1 MTEGT
6 LELHNASSKRPFLRF
21 KEAHTMES
29 DGKMR
34 MLRILELLRGET
46 DEQHPLSTAQI
57 ERTLRE
63 RWGLEAYRITIQK
76 DIAALVAA
84 GYEIETIRSTQNR
97 YYFSGRLFE
106 LPELKLLIDAV
117 ESSKF
122 ITEKKSRV
130 LTEKLT
136 TLAGVNQ
143 AASLKR
149 NISIADRVKA
159 GNEQIYYIM
168 DALNDAINQ
177 RRKVRFLY
185 FEYDGKKRRKLKNG
199 GEPHVLS
206 PYTLTWNGDFYY
218 VVGWSDKHGKI
229 ATFRVDRIY
238 DVPTVL
244 PDRAVPK
251 PKQYSIGDFAEKAFQ
266 LFDSEHAQVELLCE
280 NSMMNTVLDHFGEK
294 VKVRKADDEHFT
306 FTAEVSV
313 SPTFFAWIFT
323 FGGKISILG
332 PQSVRDVYAELL
344 KKAKD

>member
-1 MTEGT
+1 
-6 LELHNASSKRPFLRF
+6 
-21 KEAHTMES
+21 MES

-34 MLRILELLRGET
+34 MLRILELLRTET
-46 DEQHPLSTAQI
+46 DAEHPISTAQI

-76 DIAALVAA
+76 DIAALIAA
-84 GYEIETIRSTQNR
+84 GWEIETIRSTQNK

-122 ITEKKSRV
+122 ITERKSRA

-136 TLAGVNQ
+136 TLASINEAGQ
-143 AASLKR
+143 LRR

-168 DALNDAINQ
+168 DALNDAINA

-185 FEYDGKKRRKLKNG
+185 FEFDGRKKKALKNG
-199 GEPHVLS
+199 GEPYVLS
-206 PYTLTWNGDFYY
+206 PWTLTWNGDFYY
-218 VVGWSDKHGKI
+218 VVGFSDKHGKI

-238 DVPTVL
+238 EVPTVL

-266 LFDSEHAQVELLCE
+266 LFDSGHAQVELLCE
-280 NSMMNTVLDHFGEK
+280 NSMMNTVLDHFGDK
-294 VKVRKADDEHFT
+294 VKTRKADDQHFT

-313 SPTFFAWIFT
+313 SPTFFAWVFE
-323 FGGKISILG
+323 FGGKIKILG
-332 PQSVRDVYAELL
+332 PQSVKDAYGELI
-344 KKAKD
+344 KKAMN

>member
-1 MTEGT
+1 
-6 LELHNASSKRPFLRF
+6 
-21 KEAHTMES
+21 MES

-34 MLRILELLRGET
+34 MLRILELLRNET
-46 DEQHPLSTAQI
+46 DETHPLSTAQI

-63 RWGLEAYRITIQK
+63 RWGLETYRITIQK
-76 DIAALVAA
+76 DIAALIAA
-84 GYEIETIRSTQNR
+84 GYEIETIRSTQNK

-122 ITEKKSRV
+122 ITERKSRA

-136 TLAGVNQ
+136 TLASVHQ

-149 NISIADRVKA
+149 NISISGRVKA

-185 FEYDGKKRRKLKNG
+185 FEYDGRRKKTLKNG
-199 GEPHVLS
+199 GEPYVLS

-238 DVPTVL
+238 ETPTVL
-244 PDRAVPK
+244 PNRAVPK

-280 NSMMNTVLDHFGEK
+280 NGMMNTVLDHFGDK
-294 VKVRKADDEHFT
+294 VKTRRADEEHFS

-313 SPTFFAWIFT
+313 SPTFLAWVFE
-323 FGGKISILG
+323 FGGKIKILG
-332 PQSVRDVYAELL
+332 PENVKEKYTELL
-344 KKAKD
+344 EKASE

>member
-1 MTEGT
+1 
-6 LELHNASSKRPFLRF
+6 
-21 KEAHTMES
+21 MES

-34 MLRILELLRGET
+34 MLRILELLRNET
-46 DEQHPLSTAQI
+46 DERHPLSTAQI
-57 ERTLRE
+57 ETILRE

-76 DIAALVAA
+76 DIAALCAA
-84 GYEIETIRSTQNR
+84 GYEIETIRSTQNK

-106 LPELKLLIDAV
+106 LPELKLLVDAV

-136 TLAGVNQ
+136 TLASINEAGQ
-143 AASLKR
+143 LRR

-168 DALNDAINQ
+168 DALNDAINLK
-177 RRKVRFLY
+177 RKVRFLY
-185 FEYDGKKRRKLKNG
+185 FEYDGKKHRQLKNG
-199 GEPHVLS
+199 GEPYTLS

-218 VVGWSDKHGKI
+218 VVGWSEKHSKI

-238 DVPTVL
+238 EVPTVL
-244 PDRAVPK
+244 PEKAMLR

-266 LFDSEHAQVELLCE
+266 LFDSEHAHVELLCE
-280 NSMMNTVLDHFGEK
+280 NAMMNTVLDHFGTK
-294 VKVRKADDEHFT
+294 IRVKTIDEEHFS

-313 SPTFFAWIFT
+313 SPTFFAWIFE
-323 FGGKISILG
+323 FGGKIKILG
-332 PQSVRDVYAELL
+332 PHSVKDAYQELV
-344 KKAKD
+344 KKAME